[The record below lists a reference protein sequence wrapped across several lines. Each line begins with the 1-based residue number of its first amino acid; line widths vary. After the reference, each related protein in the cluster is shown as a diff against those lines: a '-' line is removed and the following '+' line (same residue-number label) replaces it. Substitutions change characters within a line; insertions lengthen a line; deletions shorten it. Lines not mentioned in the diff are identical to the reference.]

1 MAGKTDQILDY
12 IIEIKTDIGGI
23 KQHLKDINGNVDKHD
38 KEIRGIKKK
47 VAYVSGVIATI
58 GAGIGIFLNK
68 VLN

>member
-1 MAGKTDQILDY
+1 MVGKADQILDY

-23 KQHLKDINGNVDKHD
+23 KQHLKDINGNVDRHD
-38 KEIRGIKKK
+38 REIKGIKKK